1 MKTRPF
7 DDAYILTYSAEHIAY
22 EIDMFFVMIEMLSP
36 LNKIGASSVAEAKRL
51 IFAMFEAFVIHLR
64 NLIDFLYMD
73 RPQPTDVVATDFCKT
88 WQTLSIAEAV
98 EEALC
103 FGWIDSTLKP
113 IDPAQFA
120 LRFSPRRRGSYWAKN
135 NIDRVRRLIE
145 EGKMTEAGMT
155 VLPADFS
162 T

>member
-1 MKTRPF
+1 M
-7 DDAYILTYSAEHIAY
+7 DIGESLVLTQREQFREWLVENHQGWK
-22 EIDMFFVMIEMLSP
+22 EIWLVFQKKLSG
-36 LNKIGASSVAEAKRL
+36 K
-51 IFAMFEAFVIHLR
+51 
-64 NLIDFLYMD
+64 
-73 RPQPTDVVATDFCKT
+73 
-88 WQTLSIAEAV
+88 QTLSIAEAV

-113 IDPAQFA
+113 IDPGQFA
-120 LRFSPRRRGSYWAKN
+120 LRFSPRRRGSYWVRN

-145 EGKMTEAGMT
+145 EGKMTEAGMA